1 MKKNSKQQQ
10 TKSQQ
15 TKQQPAASRQH
26 TKQPPKPQP
35 PAGKPQT
42 PFEQQLETER
52 KHMQQSSEIG
62 AVAGVDIGDKRS
74 YVRLV
79 GLDGELLEEVKLA
92 TNRAAIEKY
101 FRSWPRLRVVLETG
115 GHTNW
120 MRRLIA
126 GLGHEVLVA
135 DARQLRLIS
144 QSHAKNDRNDAYWLA
159 ELGRTNTDLLAP
171 VAARDEHV
179 EQHRSWLRER
189 EAARRWS
196 KPAPNWKN
204 VYKRQPT
211 AREAIEGI
219 EPETQ
224 FGRMCAK
231 LGIRIIVAAS
241 QGRVERHHGTHQD
254 RMIKK
259 MRLKGIADTRR
270 RTAISTS
277 IIWGNTMPN
286 FGALRHDA
294 VGRDGAG
301 MSGRAA
307 NDSRSHG
314 ADHCG
319 AEQRDQRVGPAP

>member
-179 EQHRSWLRER
+179 EQHRSWLRGR
-189 EAARRWS
+189 ETMVEARTKLVNSVRGIAKSHGIRLGPCGMMQWVATVQEC
-196 KPAPNWKN
+196 PAVLRTILDPM
-204 VYKRQPT
+204 
-211 AREAIEGI
+211 A
-219 EPETQ
+219 
-224 FGRMCAK
+224 
-231 LGIRIIVAAS
+231 RIIVELSREINELDRHLSLPSENVLNVPSRNVLLTESPWKGEQARAS
-241 QGRVERHHGTHQD
+241 GAHRGDTP
-254 RMIKK
+254 
-259 MRLKGIADTRR
+259 ADTL
-270 RTAISTS
+270 S
-277 IIWGNTMPN
+277 
-286 FGALRHDA
+286 
-294 VGRDGAG
+294 
-301 MSGRAA
+301 
-307 NDSRSHG
+307 
-314 ADHCG
+314 
-319 AEQRDQRVGPAP
+319 

>member
-52 KHMQQSSEIG
+52 KHMRQSSEIG

-144 QSHAKNDRNDAYWLA
+144 QSYAKNDRNDAYWLA

-179 EQHRSWLRER
+179 EQHRSWLRGR
-189 EAARRWS
+189 ETMVEAHTKLVNSVRGIAKSHGIRLGPCGMMQWVATVQEC
-196 KPAPNWKN
+196 PAVLRTILDPM
-204 VYKRQPT
+204 
-211 AREAIEGI
+211 A
-219 EPETQ
+219 
-224 FGRMCAK
+224 
-231 LGIRIIVAAS
+231 RIIVELSREINELDRHLDKLGKEQYPATQLLRTVDGVGPLTSLAYVLELNNDV
-241 QGRVERHHGTHQD
+241 GRVKRSRQMGAVVGC
-254 RMIKK
+254 RP
-259 MRLKGIADTRR
+259 KGY
-270 RTAISTS
+270 
-277 IIWGNTMPN
+277 
-286 FGALRHDA
+286 
-294 VGRDGAG
+294 
-301 MSGRAA
+301 
-307 NDSRSHG
+307 
-314 ADHCG
+314 
-319 AEQRDQRVGPAP
+319 